1 METIMRTHLMLVML
15 FVTTLAT
22 LSIAQNIVIPNA
34 DTLSV
39 QQKKPFGVSLNLG
52 GPAVSS
58 ISAVYYI
65 NRVVKAEIGLG
76 SMFCAGMTF
85 HCRNDIF
92 NDGWTAY
99 AGAYFERVYRMG
111 WENDPDVHEN
121 SVYLPIGMQYLTR
134 GGFSF
139 AAEVAY
145 QNSPILHRN
154 MWGAIKFG
162 LQL

>member
-1 METIMRTHLMLVML
+1 MYKYWIFGLL
-15 FVTTLAT
+15 FVACLVNMAN
-22 LSIAQNIVIPNA
+22 AQNIVIPNA
-34 DTLSV
+34 DTISV

-65 NRVVKAEIGLG
+65 NRVVKTEIGLG
-76 SMFCAGMTF
+76 SMFFAGITF

-99 AGAYFERVYRMG
+99 TGAYFERVYRMG

-121 SVYLPIGMQYLTR
+121 SVYCPIGMQFLAR
-134 GGFSF
+134 GGINF
-139 AAEVAY
+139 AGEVAY
-145 QNSPILHRN
+145 RSSPVLHRN
-154 MWGAIKFG
+154 IWGAIKFG
-162 LQL
+162 LQF